1 MFMKKIILLF
11 VLVISMITAFSQ
23 VSQIDSR
30 LYAKYSEE
38 ELLDMQQ
45 NRPYDLEYL
54 NWFVENS
61 YVIKDVANP
70 EALNYPK
77 LKYMDK
83 ETKMESSEV
92 TEFDAENFN
101 IMEYGFEILARSSNV
116 YLIGN
121 TGKILVFYSSSDLTK
136 LYNEY
141 KRRHYENN

>member
-11 VLVISMITAFSQ
+11 VLVISVITAFSQ

-45 NRPYDLEYL
+45 SRPYDLEYL

-61 YVIKDVANP
+61 YVIKDVSNP

-92 TEFDAENFN
+92 TEFDADNFN

>member
-1 MFMKKIILLF
+1 MKKIILLSM
-11 VLVISMITAFSQ
+11 LVISGITAFSQ
-23 VSQIDSR
+23 SLAIDSR

-45 NRPYDLEYL
+45 NHPADLEYI

-61 YVIKDVANP
+61 YVIKEVANP
-70 EALNYPK
+70 EELSYPR

-83 ETKMESSEV
+83 ETKMEGSEV

-101 IMEYGFEILARSSNV
+101 IMEYGFEISKSSNV

-121 TGKILVFYSSSDLTK
+121 TGKILVFYSSDDLTK
-136 LYNEY
+136 LFNEY
-141 KRRHYENN
+141 RRKRYENQ

>member
-1 MFMKKIILLF
+1 MKKIILLF
-11 VLVISMITAFSQ
+11 VLVISVITAFSQ

>member
-1 MFMKKIILLF
+1 
-11 VLVISMITAFSQ
+11 
-23 VSQIDSR
+23 
-30 LYAKYSEE
+30 
-38 ELLDMQQ
+38 MQQ

>member
-1 MFMKKIILLF
+1 MKKIILLF
-11 VLVISMITAFSQ
+11 VLVISVITAFSQ

-101 IMEYGFEILARSSNV
+101 IMEYGF
-116 YLIGN
+116 
-121 TGKILVFYSSSDLTK
+121 
-136 LYNEY
+136 
-141 KRRHYENN
+141 